1 MRGTLLCIFCLW
13 ALFCGALEAP
23 SGFHSVY
30 PTWFGVNTTIVVI
43 HPAVSAPEKSKPKLD
58 RQKGFLNLWKA
69 TKAELRA
76 ANRKI
81 KGGDESSPADRKARR
96 SVTLGIL
103 ANASLAL
110 AILLPLIGI
119 DFFLIGV
126 LAVPFGILAVTKA
139 ARARREGSKR
149 PTGLVLGIT
158 ALSLFTVGLI
168 FAIALVVSLTGG

>member
-1 MRGTLLCIFCLW
+1 M
-13 ALFCGALEAP
+13 
-23 SGFHSVY
+23 Y
-30 PTWFGVNTTIVVI
+30 PTWFGLNTRIVVI
-43 HPAVSAPEKSKPKLD
+43 HPAVSAPEKSKPKRD

-69 TKAELRA
+69 TKAELRE
-76 ANRKI
+76 ANREI

-149 PTGLVLGIT
+149 PTGLVLGIM
-158 ALSLFTVGLI
+158 ALSLLTIGLI
-168 FAIALVVSLTGG
+168 LLLSVSIA

>member
-1 MRGTLLCIFCLW
+1 MRITVLLLLCFGWVYCSAREVSIFSKTVLPKSIS
-13 ALFCGALEAP
+13 F
-23 SGFHSVY
+23 VT
-30 PTWFGVNTTIVVI
+30 PTVVI
-43 HPAVSAPEKSKPKLD
+43 HPAVSAPEKSKPKRD

-76 ANRKI
+76 ANREI

-119 DFFLIGV
+119 DFFLIGI

-158 ALSLFTVGLI
+158 ALSLLTIGLI
-168 FAIALVVSLTGG
+168 LLLSVSIA

>member
-13 ALFCGALEAP
+13 ALFCSALEAP

-30 PTWFGVNTTIVVI
+30 PAWFGLNTTIAVI
-43 HPAVSAPEKSKPKLD
+43 HPAVSAPEKSKPKRD

-76 ANRKI
+76 ANREI
-81 KGGDESSPADRKARR
+81 KGGDESSPADRRARR

-119 DFFLIGV
+119 DFFLIGI

-158 ALSLFTVGLI
+158 ALSLLTIGLI
-168 FAIALVVSLTGG
+168 LLLSVSIA